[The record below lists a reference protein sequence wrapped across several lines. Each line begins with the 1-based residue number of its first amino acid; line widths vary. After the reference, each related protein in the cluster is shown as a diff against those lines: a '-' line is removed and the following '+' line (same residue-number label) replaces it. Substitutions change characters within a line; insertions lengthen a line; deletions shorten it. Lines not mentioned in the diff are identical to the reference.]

1 MHLMLDPACEYETF
15 TDALEV
21 GQACDEASFYWYENP
36 YRDGGYSQ
44 HGHRKLGQFI
54 DTPIL

>member
-1 MHLMLDPACEYETF
+1 MLDPACEYETF